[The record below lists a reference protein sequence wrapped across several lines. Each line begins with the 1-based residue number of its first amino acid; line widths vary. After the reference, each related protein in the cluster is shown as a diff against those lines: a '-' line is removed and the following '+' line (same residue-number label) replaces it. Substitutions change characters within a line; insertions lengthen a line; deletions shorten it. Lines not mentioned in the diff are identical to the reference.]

1 VLQESSRSASK
12 QIAMRLSSSL
22 SLWLGVATLV
32 VGTIAFYSQ
41 DLTLIF
47 TNAINDEA
55 TSYLLII
62 PLVIAYLV
70 YRKRKML
77 IASIAEAQPNK
88 NRLATVSGIL
98 LCATAVLLYWY
109 GSTTFTPLDY
119 HMLTMPIFV
128 TGLVLLLFNPQTLR
142 QAAFPTLF
150 LFFLVPPPLDF
161 FNTVGSTLAVASS
174 QASNALVNLFGVS
187 STLTNEFGTP
197 TITISLAGSTTWAF
211 YVNVACSGI
220 YSLTGFIVFATFIA
234 FIVRDKLWKKTIAF
248 AIGIPLV
255 YALNIVRITT
265 IILIGY
271 QWGQDLALNVFHL
284 FGGWIL
290 IFLGTLILLLITEKV
305 FKTRIFSGDPN
316 KTTCLSCNPRFTGS
330 LQNYCPSCGRL
341 LTYPAKKLG
350 TLDAGK
356 IGAIALVVALL
367 VATQA
372 PVYALT
378 KGPAQILI
386 QTPDGEQGNT
396 QIFPKI
402 PGYNLQFVY
411 RDTDF
416 EKITGQS
423 LALIYAYEPQNESLG
438 LVWLALEVAT
448 STSYLHGWQTCLLSW
463 PVNQGLAPKV
473 TQLDARDITILQNP
487 PITAR
492 FFAYNSTTDSQT
504 WVVLYW
510 YETSVFN
517 VNNSSQQQHV
527 EISLISQTE
536 NFSASEQQLQ
546 PLALAIADYWQP
558 IKTWDFAALFLSKNS
573 ITLAE
578 TTTILLVATL
588 MISIYKTRE
597 RKKVNKV
604 ASQKLSKQNQQLIE
618 SIQKVEKPS
627 NANLNRI
634 REIYEQTMGKAFS
647 NEYLQKDL
655 LGLEKT
661 GLVSRRIIN
670 VNDSPVQAWQ
680 AEMGKYP
687 REPATKPTTPGGSD

>member
-1 VLQESSRSASK
+1 
-12 QIAMRLSSSL
+12 L

-32 VGTIAFYSQ
+32 VGTIAFYLQ

-47 TNAINDEA
+47 TDAVNDEA

-77 IASIAEAQPNK
+77 KASIAEAQPNK
-88 NRLATVSGIL
+88 NRLVTVSGIL

-109 GSTTFTPLDY
+109 GSTTFTPVEY
-119 HMLTMPIFV
+119 HMLTIPVFV
-128 TGLVLLLFNPQTLR
+128 IGLVLLLFNPQTLR

-161 FNTVGSTLAVASS
+161 FNSVGSTLAVTSS
-174 QASNALVNLFGVS
+174 QASNALVNLFGVG

-197 TITISLAGSTTWAF
+197 TITITLPGSTTWAF

-248 AIGIPLV
+248 AIGLPLV

-290 IFLGTLILLLITEKV
+290 VFLGTLILLLITEKV
-305 FKTRIFSGDPN
+305 FKTRVFSGDQA

-341 LTYPAKKLG
+341 LTYPAEKLG
-350 TLDAGK
+350 ALGAGK
-356 IGAIALVVALL
+356 IGAIVLVVVLL

-396 QIFPKI
+396 QIFPQI

-416 EKITGQS
+416 EEISGQS

-448 STSYLHGWQTCLLSW
+448 STSHLHRWETCLLTW
-463 PVNQGLAPKV
+463 PVRQGAVPKV
-473 TQLDARDITILQNP
+473 TQLDLRDITILQNP

-510 YETSVFN
+510 FETSVFN
-517 VNNSSQQQHV
+517 VNNSSEQQHV

-536 NFSASEQQLQ
+536 NLSATEQQLQ
-546 PLALAIADYWQP
+546 PLALAMADYWQP
-558 IKTWDFAALFLSKNS
+558 LKTWDFAALFLSQNS

-578 TTTILLVATL
+578 TATVLLAVTL
-588 MISIYKTRE
+588 IISLYKTRE

-618 SIQKVEKPS
+618 SIRKVEKPLT
-627 NANLNRI
+627 ANLDKI

-647 NEYLQKDL
+647 DEQLQKDL

-661 GLVSRRIIN
+661 GLISRRIVN
-670 VNDSPVQAWQ
+670 VNDSPVQEWR
-680 AEMGKYP
+680 AETGKRS
-687 REPATKPTTPGGSD
+687 REPATKPTTTPGGSD